1 MFDTFTGLPM
11 HILVSHFAV
20 ALIPIG
26 ATATIAVAVYK
37 PWREKFAGLVALGN
51 VGLLAMAFVTLR
63 SGEDLM
69 DRYRELGD
77 TASPRFDHESLGRTL
92 VWIMLATTI
101 ASMLVWAVQPLR
113 TKAPAA
119 VLALAAVVVGLSV
132 TTLVYSYRA
141 GHTGSES
148 HWKDFIEN
156 SDLQREESANAPAP

>member
-1 MFDTFTGLPM
+1 MFDTFTALPT

-20 ALIPIG
+20 VLIPIG
-26 ATATIAVAVYK
+26 ASATIAVVLRKA
-37 PWREKFAGLVALGN
+37 WREKFAGLLALGN
-51 VGLLAMAFVTLR
+51 IGLLAMAFVTLR
-63 SGEDLM
+63 AGEDLM

-77 TASPRFDHESLGRTL
+77 TTTPKFDHESLGRTL

-101 ASMLVWAVQPLR
+101 ASLLLWAAQPMR

-119 VLALAAVVVGLSV
+119 VLALTGIAAVLAV
-132 TTLVYSYRA
+132 TTVWFSYRA

-156 SDLQREESANAPAP
+156 SNEQRKESAAP